1 MSMDIARVRDFKKAI
16 SDEFSIHDL
25 GEVKDF
31 LGCQI
36 VRDRAQ
42 KKIWM
47 SSGLKIEALVESFG
61 LDGETRGVET
71 PMSKSFVPTS
81 QSSQD
86 SVEGAVL

>member
-1 MSMDIARVRDFKKAI
+1 
-16 SDEFSIHDL
+16 
-25 GEVKDF
+25 
-31 LGCQI
+31 
-36 VRDRAQ
+36 
-42 KKIWM
+42 M

-86 SVEGAVL
+86 SVEGAGIVL